1 MIEWIVLDWV
11 GLDERARFA
20 CAWPSEVFMILMNFS
35 FLYCY
40 CCGLYIVQ

>member
-35 FLYCY
+35 F
-40 CCGLYIVQ
+40 YIVIVVVCI